1 MSKRYYI
8 APSILAADFSQLGL
22 NIKEAEAAGADW
34 IHVDIMDGHFVQNM
48 SMGTKAV
55 EACRRVTQLPIDVHL
70 MVWEPEK
77 FVDVYS
83 KAGASHLT
91 VHVEST
97 QNIHRL
103 LQQIQQLGCIPGV
116 ALNPGTPVSV
126 IEPVLHMVEIVLVMT
141 VNPGYG
147 GQQFIPETIT
157 KIREIRNKINLV
169 NPDAMI
175 EVDGGISASTLPAV
189 IDAGA
194 QVLVAGKAI
203 FNHSDGIDV
212 GIRALR
218 QLLPV

>member
-34 IHVDIMDGHFVQNM
+34 IHVDIMDGHFVPNM

-157 KIREIRNKINLV
+157 KIREIRNKTNLV